1 MNKSDFLNSL
11 RDETIQEYLNADRNR
26 SSFLAH
32 QIRKSVSNFEGVT
45 DPTQYEAINELEL
58 RNVDATVKE
67 IKQKLLDIFNNLNT
81 LANDTEYETTKYSK
95 LYNKVGNYA
104 TILIDY
110 NKLVTLYL
118 TTTNNIT
125 TRQKIYSVMM
135 ETKELYTQLGKLCLK
150 VLLGYDDIANSKVRE
165 RTIRKYFVKVLLL
178 SSLFILIFFQFN
190 NNYFYVIG
198 ENDILKNI
206 EFFLPDQ
213 LKEIIEEFNLK
224 VELYGISTPDG
235 PPPPPQAPGGG
246 LGW

>member
-1 MNKSDFLNSL
+1 MNRSKFLNSL
-11 RDETIQEYLNADRNR
+11 RDEAIQEYLHSDRNR
-26 SSFLAH
+26 SSYLAH
-32 QIRKSVSNFEGVT
+32 QIRKSVSNFEGVM

-81 LANDTEYETTKYSK
+81 LTNDTEYGTTKYSK
-95 LYNKVGNYA
+95 LYNKVGNYV

-135 ETKELYTQLGKLCLK
+135 ETKELYAQLGKLCLK
-150 VLLGYDDIANSKVRE
+150 VLLDYDDIANSKVRE

-178 SSLFILIFFQFN
+178 ASLFGLINSQFN
-190 NNYFYVIG
+190 N
-198 ENDILKNI
+198 KH
-206 EFFLPDQ
+206 FFLISENRKQ
-213 LKEIIEEFNLK
+213 CFKLVYF
-224 VELYGISTPDG
+224 ELSF
-235 PPPPPQAPGGG
+235 
-246 LGW
+246 LSW